1 MKNTLCTLTLAT
13 ALIVCGNGKQE
24 AMAMGQ
30 DSAGTNESVPVIIDD
45 TPTQALVTGGTVEL
59 LQTDAD
65 LGSPNSKAWRDA
77 REYQMDLGL
86 APPVHPS
93 INLRH
98 DPATAPMRIY
108 LRAASDGTRLY
119 LRLRWPDATRDAA
132 VGRSDFADAA
142 AVQFALEAGEATS
155 FMMGAPNGPVNI
167 WYWQAGNDEAQN
179 LAAGGF
185 GSTTRL
191 EPGGLGVS
199 SLYRDKGEWVVV
211 FSRPLSQEGE
221 HDVQLE
227 NLQANMAFALW
238 QGEDGQRDGLKHV
251 SMGWVSLQPAG
262 VKVAN
267 TEQGS

>member
-1 MKNTLCTLTLAT
+1 
-13 ALIVCGNGKQE
+13 
-24 AMAMGQ
+24 
-30 DSAGTNESVPVIIDD
+30 
-45 TPTQALVTGGTVEL
+45 VEL
-59 LQTDAD
+59 LQTDAE
-65 LGSPNSKAWRDA
+65 LGSPDSEAWRHA

-98 DPATAPMRIY
+98 DPARAPMRIY
-108 LRAASDGTRLY
+108 LRAASDGNKLY
-119 LRLRWPDATRDAA
+119 LRLRWPDASRDAA
-132 VGRSDFADAA
+132 AGRSDFADAA

-167 WYWQAGNDEAQN
+167 WYWQAGNDRAQN

-191 EPGGLGVS
+191 APGALGVS

-211 FSRPLSQEGE
+211 FSRPLTQNGE
-221 HDVQLE
+221 HEVHLE
-227 NLQANMAFALW
+227 NLQANMSFALW

-262 VKVAN
+262 AQVAN
-267 TEQGS
+267 AEPGS